1 MRIMSFLA
9 AATLLLL
16 AGCYPPTTTH
26 PVGTTAGLS
35 NDAALTGLWRG
46 KMHNDE
52 GHDIYFHFLPQSDGT
67 ITVVMVQGGSEPDG
81 DWSVAA
87 VTTATL
93 GANHFMNAQLLY
105 DGGSAEDKNA
115 PHGNV
120 PLLYRMDGPNR
131 IALFLMDEDAAKA
144 AIQAHDISGTV
155 EPGQFGDAAITAEP
169 KELDAFMASRKGIAL
184 FGERFATLT
193 KIE

>member
-35 NDAALTGLWRG
+35 NDAALTGLWHG

-52 GHDIYFHFLPQSDGT
+52 GHDVYFHFLPQSDGT